1 MVGRRSAALLS
12 VLAFA
17 LAGCDASAAGG
28 QATTPVPLPST
39 TPPPTPTPSPTP
51 SQEEL
56 TKKAQAA
63 YQIAFDEYERL
74 ARAGGADKPSPK
86 MLEVEEGLYLEQ
98 DIALLRY
105 QKEQGVKVEGGPS
118 HSKSRSVP
126 SASKGDSDVRLT
138 LQICEDRRASR
149 AVYRDGRNGQNR
161 LWQGFVY
168 GKLVDGKVKLT
179 DVDTKEVERCDW

>member
-63 YQIAFDEYERL
+63 YQIAFDEFERL
-74 ARAGGADKPSPK
+74 SREGGADKPSAK
-86 MLEVEEGLYLEQ
+86 MLEVEDPGYL
-98 DIALLRY
+98 DLDMAFLRD
-105 QKEQGVKVEGGPS
+105 QKAAGYRVEGAPART
-118 HSKSRSVP
+118 KSRSVP
-126 SASKGDSDVRLT
+126 SAEKSGSDRRLT
-138 LQICEDRRASR
+138 LQVCEDRRGSS
-149 AVYRDGRNGQNR
+149 AVYPNGTRERNR

-168 GKLVDGKVKLT
+168 GKLVDGRVRLVGIET
-179 DVDTKEVERCDW
+179 SEVQQCDW

>member
-63 YQIAFDEYERL
+63 YQIAFDEFERL
-74 ARAGGADKPSPK
+74 SREGGADKPSAK
-86 MLEVEEGLYLEQ
+86 MLEVEDPGYLDQ
-98 DIALLRY
+98 DMALLRN
-105 QKEQGVKVEGGPS
+105 QKTSGYRVEGRMPTTRSRPAVGA
-118 HSKSRSVP
+118 SKS
-126 SASKGDSDVRLT
+126 GSDERLT
-138 LQICEDRRASR
+138 LQVCEDRRGEVAVR
-149 AVYRDGRNGQNR
+149 ADGLRIQSK
-161 LWQGFVY
+161 LAEGFVY
-168 GKLVDGKVKLT
+168 GKLVNGKVRLV
-179 DVDTKEVERCDW
+179 DVDTKEVSQCAW